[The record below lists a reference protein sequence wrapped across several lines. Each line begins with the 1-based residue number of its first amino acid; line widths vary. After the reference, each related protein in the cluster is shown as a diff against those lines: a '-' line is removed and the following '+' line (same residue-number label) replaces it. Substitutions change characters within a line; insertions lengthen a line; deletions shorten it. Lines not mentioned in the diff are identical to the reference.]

1 MALLAA
7 TNRRTAARLLWT
19 ALADAPADPRSA
31 SPTSPPPTSGR
42 SRSGWRPGLEL
53 HQEGYLGLRGMKPP
67 SPYVHHGA
75 LL

>member
-19 ALADAPADPRSA
+19 VLADAGDEA
-31 SPTSPPPTSGR
+31 SVSHVTAANE
-42 SRSGWRPGLEL
+42 WAIDVGLAARLDL
-53 HQEGYLGLRGMKPP
+53 HTEGYLGLRGMALPT
-67 SPYVHHGA
+67 PYLHNGA